1 MKVVNIREARAT
13 LASLIEEAQNEP
25 VCLARQGKP
34 VAVLQGVEGNDLETV
49 LLEHSRTFWEEIERR
64 RKSPRPGAPWRP
76 FAADYF
82 ADDGCWVAQ
91 QTNLRLTRVGW
102 VYATSVCCVALT
114 SRTIENKL
122 VRVTTLELNLAA
134 MRTLVGSR
142 GRRNPS
148 CRLSLPWTR

>member
-34 VAVLQGVEGNDLETV
+34 VAVLQGWRGMIWKRSCSNIRVRSGRRSKDDA
-49 LLEHSRTFWEEIERR
+49 SRRG
-64 RKSPRPGAPWRP
+64 PGAPWRP

-82 ADDGCWVAQ
+82 ADDGVLGSAADEPPFDASWA
-91 QTNLRLTRVGW
+91 G

-114 SRTIENKL
+114 S
-122 VRVTTLELNLAA
+122 
-134 MRTLVGSR
+134 
-142 GRRNPS
+142 
-148 CRLSLPWTR
+148 

>member
-64 RKSPRPGAPWRP
+64 RKSPRPRRSLEAVRSRL
-76 FAADYF
+76 
-82 ADDGCWVAQ
+82 
-91 QTNLRLTRVGW
+91 LR
-102 VYATSVCCVALT
+102 
-114 SRTIENKL
+114 
-122 VRVTTLELNLAA
+122 
-134 MRTLVGSR
+134 
-142 GRRNPS
+142 RR
-148 CRLSLPWTR
+148 RRAG

>member
-1 MKVVNIREARAT
+1 VKPEQT

-64 RKSPRPGAPWRP
+64 RSRRGPGAPWRP

-82 ADDGCWVAQ
+82 ADDGVLVAQ
-91 QTNLRLTRVGW
+91 QT
-102 VYATSVCCVALT
+102 TSVDAIGLG
-114 SRTIENKL
+114 S
-122 VRVTTLELNLAA
+122 TLPVSAVWL
-134 MRTLVGSR
+134 
-142 GRRNPS
+142 
-148 CRLSLPWTR
+148 